1 MRYSIKVSAKA
12 EKDMMRLSAQERKK
26 LVNKIDLLAT
36 DPRPPGCLKMKGRTE
51 ELWRIRSGAY
61 RILYAIDD
69 VIRIVDVRQ
78 VGHRREVYR

>member
-1 MRYSIKVSAKA
+1 MSYRIKVSAKA
-12 EKDMMRLSAQERKK
+12 EKDMMRLPAQERKK
-26 LVNKIDLLAT
+26 LANRIDLLAN
-36 DPRPPGCLKMKGRTE
+36 DPRPPGCLKLKGRTE
-51 ELWRIRSGAY
+51 ELWRIRSGDY

>member
-1 MRYSIKVSAKA
+1 
-12 EKDMMRLSAQERKK
+12 MMRLSSQERKK

-36 DPRPPGCLKMKGRTE
+36 NPRPVGCLNMKGRTE
-51 ELWRIRSGAY
+51 ELWRIRSGDY